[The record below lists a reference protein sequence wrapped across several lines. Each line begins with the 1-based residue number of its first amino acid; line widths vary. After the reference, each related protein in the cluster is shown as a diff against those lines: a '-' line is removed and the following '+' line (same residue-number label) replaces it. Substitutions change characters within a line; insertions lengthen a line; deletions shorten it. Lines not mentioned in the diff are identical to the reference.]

1 MAGTNCDVAVVGGGL
16 VGLSLAYEAACLG
29 ADVVLIDAGHPG
41 RATDAGAG
49 ILSPG
54 TSTEEDFELW
64 ELLEACGTHYP
75 RLLERLG
82 ADGVDTGPS
91 QYDVCGLLSIGLR
104 PHEEDWFAPFAGLV
118 LRRTPGVTEI
128 SPAEARALFPPLGPV
143 HRVLH
148 HPGAARVDGRGLASA
163 LRQALSRRG
172 VRVEQGEVTGILVG
186 DGSRSV
192 RGVRTADGGECTCG
206 ALAVAG
212 GAWSGAM
219 GEWLGMRLP
228 VVPMK
233 GQIIHLGVDA
243 TTGSWPIAQPLL
255 THYLVPWADG
265 RVACGG
271 TFEPKAGYDA
281 TVTAGGIHELL
292 RECLL
297 VAPGLAGARH
307 LETRAGLRPA
317 SPDDRAI
324 VGVVPGWSNVGVA
337 TGHGANGLLQGPYT
351 ARVLAHTLLGAP
363 LPADEPPLPA
373 AVSPERFG

>member
-1 MAGTNCDVAVVGGGL
+1 MGETNCDVAVVGGGL
-16 VGLSLAYEAACLG
+16 VGLSLAYEASCLG

-54 TSTEEDFELW
+54 TSTEEDPELW
-64 ELLEACGTHYP
+64 ELLEACGIHYP

-118 LRRTPGVTEI
+118 LRRTAGVTEI
-128 SPAEARALFPPLGPV
+128 SPDEARTLFPPLGPV

-148 HPGAARVDGRGLASA
+148 HPGAARVDGRGLAGA

-172 VRVEQGEVTGILVG
+172 VSVERGQVTGILMD

-192 RGVRTADGGECTCG
+192 RGVRTADGGTLSCG

-243 TTGSWPIAQPLL
+243 ATGSWPIAQPLL

-265 RVACGG
+265 RVACGC

-297 VAPGLAGARH
+297 VAPGLASAHH

-324 VGVVPGWSNVGVA
+324 VGLVPGWSNVGVA

-351 ARVLAHTLLGAP
+351 ARVLAHALLGVP
-363 LPADEPPLPA
+363 SPADEPLLPA
-373 AVSPERFG
+373 AVSPDRFA